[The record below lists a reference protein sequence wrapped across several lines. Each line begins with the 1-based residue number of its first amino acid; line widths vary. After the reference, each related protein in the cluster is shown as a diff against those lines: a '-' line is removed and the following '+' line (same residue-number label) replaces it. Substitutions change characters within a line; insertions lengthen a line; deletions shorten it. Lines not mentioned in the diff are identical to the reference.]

1 MSKRLVAFDAVFCNH
16 TPGIDPVRKRY
27 TVEELGDCE
36 VEDAAT
42 SDSNTMGDGWYVD
55 DIEEVWV

>member
-42 SDSNTMGDGWYVD
+42 SDS
-55 DIEEVWV
+55 EAKEV